1 MNQSL
6 TKTGREPRL
15 ESFLW
20 GSMTWLLDAES
31 CAGAELSL
39 ARMTLEPGRAA
50 PRHRHPDCQEAL
62 HLLSGKVELRVG
74 GESRLLEAGESALIP
89 EGAAHD
95 LRNPGGRPAVLM
107 IAYGSGTRRYEALAS
122 CGGS

>member
-6 TKTGREPRL
+6 TKTEQEPRL
-15 ESFLW
+15 ESFDW

-31 CAGAELSL
+31 CPGAELSL
-39 ARMTLEPGRAA
+39 ARMTLEAGRAA

-62 HLLSGKVELRVG
+62 HLLSGTVELRVG
-74 GESRLLEAGESALIP
+74 ADSRLMEAGESALIP

-107 IAYGSGTRRYEALAS
+107 IAYRSGARRYEAIV
-122 CGGS
+122 